1 MSRWLT
7 LLAFAL
13 INTGCN
19 AMSIPCLAKK
29 ERPDLTGRWRFVG
42 RPPGFDP
49 ELSDRWRPHPET
61 MDLLPDGHFH
71 IRYAG
76 KQLDRLRE
84 LNPDVGDND
93 TWSGQWQVGWF
104 CPGDLFLPT
113 QWLRLSPGP
122 IVRHFELKDDHLT
135 IFYPFGSGCC
145 HETYMLEAGAAQIH
159 RSADVDQP
167 EAGIK

>member
-1 MSRWLT
+1 MSRWLP
-7 LLAFAL
+7 LLAVAA
-13 INTGCN
+13 ITSGCN
-19 AMSIPCLAKK
+19 AMSIPCLARK
-29 ERPDLTGRWRFVG
+29 ERPDLIGRWRFAG

-61 MDLLPDGHFH
+61 MDLLADGRFY
-71 IRYAG
+71 IRYTG

-84 LNPDVGDND
+84 LNPDLGDND
-93 TWSGQWQVGWF
+93 TRSGRWQVGWF

-122 IVRHFELKDDHLT
+122 IVRHFELEGDRLT

-145 HETYMLEAGAAQIH
+145 HETYKLETGAAQEP
-159 RSADVDQP
+159 RPAGVD
-167 EAGIK
+167 